1 MVLDVWDPLLI
12 LTITWRIT
20 MNTQTILSATTCAQL
35 TNIMAQLEEL
45 QALVISQYEGIAMQE
60 QEQIN
65 KFEEHIITT
74 PHQEDIADTT
84 EYARDVC
91 KYTKVLIKSV
101 VKDYDNASQDEL
113 MEASDELLIVIDEA
127 TGLGMTNVVD
137 YCAKLH
143 SYLISIYE
151 GVVMHQEA

>member
-45 QALVISQYEGIAMQE
+45 QALVISQYEGMAMQE

-65 KFEEHIITT
+65 KLEH
-74 PHQEDIADTT
+74 HEDIVDAK
-84 EYARDVC
+84 EYARTVC
-91 KYTKVLIKSV
+91 TA
-101 VKDYDNASQDEL
+101 VKKELKRINNNYDDACQDSLFDLADEL
-113 MEASDELLIVIDEA
+113 DQAINEAKQYNLTD
-127 TGLGMTNVVD
+127 VVD
-137 YCAKLH
+137 YCTKLH
-143 SYLISIYE
+143 CLLITVYE